1 MPTVIT
7 VIAANA
13 LPMIIVNSIMPTP
26 NTMMPIVTLPLG
38 MMPPTSA
45 VATADTMMIR
55 IASSLRANPMITMTI
70 PATRDNSVP
79 YGNPSCTVHACGRGS
94 VPEACE

>member
-45 VATADTMMIR
+45 GATADTMMIR
-55 IASSLRANPMITMTI
+55 IASSLRANSMITMTI
-70 PATRDNSVP
+70 PSNTR
-79 YGNPSCTVHACGRGS
+79 
-94 VPEACE
+94 

>member
-45 VATADTMMIR
+45 VAHGGHDDDQDR
-55 IASSLRANPMITMTI
+55 IELEANSMITMTI
-70 PATRDNSVP
+70 PSNTR
-79 YGNPSCTVHACGRGS
+79 
-94 VPEACE
+94 

>member
-26 NTMMPIVTLPLG
+26 NTMMPIVTLPMIIHDDDQDRIELEG
-38 MMPPTSA
+38 EPYDHDDDSQQHEIIRFHMEILPALYTHEVVA
-45 VATADTMMIR
+45 VCPRRVNRTN
-55 IASSLRANPMITMTI
+55 LRL
-70 PATRDNSVP
+70 
-79 YGNPSCTVHACGRGS
+79 
-94 VPEACE
+94 

>member
-26 NTMMPIVTLPLG
+26 NTMMPIVTLPFW
-38 MMPPTSA
+38 
-45 VATADTMMIR
+45 
-55 IASSLRANPMITMTI
+55 
-70 PATRDNSVP
+70 
-79 YGNPSCTVHACGRGS
+79 
-94 VPEACE
+94 E